1 MNTPKTT
8 PRRLSA
14 LDATFLRME
23 TRDTPMH
30 VGSLQIFSIPS
41 GAPADFVKNIVHS
54 YRSARPLCRPWNL
67 KLVRVPLSAVLP
79 AVIEVGYLDLDYHV
93 RHTALP
99 APGGER
105 ELGEL
110 ISHLHTQLLDRSRPL
125 WTCHVIEGLANNRFA
140 IYTKVHHALTDGV
153 NGIRILGRALATL
166 KTGEW
171 SAPWHVQI
179 PRKSKRSNAPAKVSS
194 SGSELVA
201 QCRSMA
207 HAMGEMVFR
216 KPGQEPVRRP
226 FEAPRS
232 ALNTRVTAARRVATQ
247 QLDLARLRGVA
258 KRSETSVN
266 DVFLAI
272 CSAALR
278 RHLNDVRALP
288 KSSLIA
294 AVPVSLRDES
304 TPAVEGNAVGF
315 IWGSLGTDVADP
327 LARLRLIHASMQV
340 AKDNVRNVPPAI
352 RQMFTMLLM
361 HHPLDNLYDKNLA
374 FRRLSRTVDLLL
386 HGHQHEPLSTTLKS
400 PDAQL
405 HVLAAGS
412 IYEGDQ
418 GDKWIN
424 GFHCIDVELDDSG
437 RPQHYKIQFWAWSP
451 NGHWHEAGGIY
462 ESAPSGQL
470 TIPIAP
476 LNRIATSDDPPKATP
491 SHNQL
496 RRSFLG
502 SDPVAGNE
510 ALKELIALGDAGE
523 DLLLKGTIPTPATR
537 QVVRRWMKYVRAR
550 GESAADVLV
559 RRLLDEE
566 DSGDVRENTILFAGI
581 ADSYHVN
588 QKLGSV
594 LGSAFIKSA
603 YSGLYQLKTEPY
615 LHNYQSILEA
625 YGYVGGSVTWLLDFA
640 IGSDFCWD
648 KLRLTLFRAA
658 CASFAKSEMNPN
670 SALLDFLRPE
680 SEEVLRKHPR
690 RGPDDSWLQF
700 DRHDVMHEAY
710 FGAFDLWQ
718 SGAVADLIVSEWSH
732 DPNPMIRAF
741 GAYILERYAFA
752 RLDAE
757 IRRWLGRE
765 EDVEIQSTL
774 KSALR
779 SAELHEARPVYG
791 ATPRPIDAEGVDK
804 TRGDPYA
811 VVILARGGHRVEGLE
826 AMLKAS
832 NPFTRGSAALALSY
846 LKDSKYFSNSKR
858 LIREASTP
866 LERVFLATAMANLG
880 VAGISLHDA
889 LVEAADVKNDF
900 RQRVEVRWLLPY
912 LQLAILDG
920 LAVSASEDQF
930 DAWKQEMESFN

>member
-1 MNTPKTT
+1 MTYRLRVLHISDLHERVALGWMKPERQRLIRINTPSRARVLDDRNGNFFRVLRKLTSDHPIDMVCFTGDIADWGLAEEYAAVTSRVRNILAAVGVPDTHFFAVPGNHDIQRNIAEDVWTALRTLPAAQSQNISEWIAGIDSPGLTT
-8 PRRLSA
+8 EMRTKIAS
-14 LDATFLRME
+14 
-23 TRDTPMH
+23 
-30 VGSLQIFSIPS
+30 
-41 GAPADFVKNIVHS
+41 
-54 YRSARPLCRPWNL
+54 RSAAFWQWLELEFGRKDLHPSNSPHETLGYRH
-67 KLVRVPLSAVLP
+67 KLMVRDFPFPVHIVGLDSAWL
-79 AVIEVGYLDLDYHV
+79 AGDNNDAGRLMLTGHQIDMLAQDGAEFL
-93 RHTALP
+93 
-99 APGGER
+99 
-105 ELGEL
+105 
-110 ISHLHTQLLDRSRPL
+110 
-125 WTCHVIEGLANNRFA
+125 EGFRLA
-140 IYTKVHHALTDGV
+140 
-153 NGIRILGRALATL
+153 
-166 KTGEW
+166 
-171 SAPWHVQI
+171 
-179 PRKSKRSNAPAKVSS
+179 
-194 SGSELVA
+194 
-201 QCRSMA
+201 
-207 HAMGEMVFR
+207 
-216 KPGQEPVRRP
+216 
-226 FEAPRS
+226 
-232 ALNTRVTAARRVATQ
+232 
-247 QLDLARLRGVA
+247 
-258 KRSETSVN
+258 
-266 DVFLAI
+266 
-272 CSAALR
+272 
-278 RHLNDVRALP
+278 
-288 KSSLIA
+288 
-294 AVPVSLRDES
+294 
-304 TPAVEGNAVGF
+304 
-315 IWGSLGTDVADP
+315 
-327 LARLRLIHASMQV
+327 
-340 AKDNVRNVPPAI
+340 
-352 RQMFTMLLM
+352 LM